1 MSALDQARVFLI
13 KAREDLDLLE
23 IVASNP
29 KAPDSIFGFHAQQAV
44 EKAIKSWIWA
54 LGTKPQRTH
63 DIEALTALLV
73 ELNGS
78 PIPELDVLQDIGVFA
93 VLYRYEIFD
102 WDETIDRSKLI
113 ADIALLFARVENVLS
128 QRDM

>member
-1 MSALDQARVFLI
+1 
-13 KAREDLDLLE
+13 
-23 IVASNP
+23 P

-73 ELNGS
+73 ELNGCR
-78 PIPELDVLQDIGVFA
+78 IPELDVLEDIGVFA
-93 VLYRYEIFD
+93 VLDWYESFD